1 MKDITFNELY
11 VYIRENCDGDYNLLN
26 YLKGFTKNMIDNS
39 LYSALFSWSESE
51 IFQIDINVNDDGL
64 TTYDVQKWK
73 SNS

>member
-1 MKDITFNELY
+1 
-11 VYIRENCDGDYNLLN
+11 
-26 YLKGFTKNMIDNS
+26 MIDNS

>member
-1 MKDITFNELY
+1 MKYITFNELY
-11 VYIRENCDGDYNLLN
+11 QYIRENCDGDYNLLS